1 MAWPSALLLKPN
13 STVLYAVWKSTL
25 YSAAHGRLSI
35 AVSEKPAIEDPR
47 DDIVR
52 RGWWDYVPRAPAS
65 EADSHSVRPQQQRTS
80 GPAPAHG
87 RTTSSGHM
95 TRPSGD
101 SLVRRIRDSV
111 MRITTS
117 VDLQQQQSSEP
128 LEQPQTFAR
137 KSSIP
142 TEYPLPQ
149 PPRPRHQQSQV
160 SEKDRIG
167 LGRAERQGTPVTKR
181 RLSDEP
187 LSARATS
194 IRSINFA
201 PQPTSQRSSRI
212 DPLQP
217 GPPRQHDDER
227 VTLASIASKRL
238 PAVLQVRAVI
248 KDEVSIFF
256 SCWMSDVNF
265 TGGVTIF

>member
-1 MAWPSALLLKPN
+1 
-13 STVLYAVWKSTL
+13 
-25 YSAAHGRLSI
+25 
-35 AVSEKPAIEDPR
+35 
-47 DDIVR
+47 
-52 RGWWDYVPRAPAS
+52 
-65 EADSHSVRPQQQRTS
+65 
-80 GPAPAHG
+80 
-87 RTTSSGHM
+87 M

-117 VDLQQQQSSEP
+117 VDLQQQSSEP
-128 LEQPQTFAR
+128 SEPPQTFAR

-149 PPRPRHQQSQV
+149 PPRPHHQQSQV

-167 LGRAERQGTPVTKR
+167 GLGRAERQGNTPVTKR

-201 PQPTSQRSSRI
+201 PQPPSQRSSRI

-227 VTLASIASKRL
+227 ATIASIASKRL

-248 KDEVSIFF
+248 KEEVSISFF
-256 SCWMSDVNF
+256 SHVGCRMS
-265 TGGVTIF
+265 TSPGGGVTIF